1 MTREESSTH
10 DSFICIGLVDT
21 RITNYYHSGD
31 SHAEQMKNQIT
42 NDEKLI
48 AVTPTIFHILVV
60 LSGGDR
66 HGYAILR
73 EVEEIAEG
81 RSKLGPTTLY
91 RSIRTMLEGN
101 LIQELDERPDP
112 ELDDER
118 RRYYRLTDL
127 GAKLLRHEVSR
138 LENLLK
144 VVRKNSVLI
153 ENRSISAWGQE
164 S

>member
-1 MTREESSTH
+1 
-10 DSFICIGLVDT
+10 
-21 RITNYYHSGD
+21 
-31 SHAEQMKNQIT
+31 MKNQNT
-42 NDEKLI
+42 NDDRSITL
-48 AVTPTIFHILVV
+48 TPTIFHILVV

-81 RSKLGPTTLY
+81 KAKLGPTTLY
-91 RSIRTMLEGN
+91 RSIKTMLDGK

-127 GAKLLRHEVSR
+127 GAKALSDEVSR
-138 LENLLK
+138 LESLLK
-144 VVRKNSVLI
+144 VVRKNSILI
-153 ENRSISAWGQE
+153 DNRRIAF
-164 S
+164 

>member
-1 MTREESSTH
+1 MKKQIENEE
-10 DSFICIGLVDT
+10 
-21 RITNYYHSGD
+21 RPIT
-31 SHAEQMKNQIT
+31 
-42 NDEKLI
+42 L
-48 AVTPTIFHILVV
+48 TPTIFHILVV

-91 RSIRTMLEGN
+91 RSIKTMLDGK

-118 RRYYRLTDL
+118 RRYYRLTNF
-127 GAKLLRHEVSR
+127 GAKVLSDEVSR
-138 LENLLK
+138 LESLLK
-144 VVRKNSVLI
+144 VARKNSALI
-153 ENRSISAWGQE
+153 GNHRILIWGWGL
-164 S
+164 